1 MNRDW
6 NRSFPSRRN
15 IFMIGS
21 GVVWLG
27 LTARLAQLQIFQAK
41 EYETKATEN
50 RIRLDPAPPHRGTVY
65 DRAGKILAGSKR
77 NFYVTLR
84 REAIEQGSSVA
95 ELVERI
101 GLIIPLSDSR
111 KRQILQDAGSQAR
124 FVDTLVADDLT
135 WEEFARINV
144 MAPEL
149 SGVSAEVGELR
160 SYPYLSAFYHTVGYV
175 AKANDADVARMLESE
190 LSALHIPPDSDAGKS
205 RGATLR
211 RLYKNPQMRVGKM
224 GVEASAETALKGTPG
239 KTRVLVNAAG
249 RIMDRLPSE
258 DIAGQPGT
266 EIVLSLD
273 AELQNYAIQRFGD
286 NAGSAVVIDVETGHV
301 LCMMSTPAPDPNAF
315 ISGISN
321 ALYNEY
327 RNNEKAPL
335 YHKAYEGV
343 YPPGSTFKPIVAA
356 AALESGAMTP
366 EDTVHCSGKAW
377 FYDRFYH
384 CWRPQGHGS
393 INMHGAIQRSCD
405 CYFYE
410 AAKRTG
416 IEAIAAMA
424 KRFGLG
430 HRYELGITGGKVGA
444 VPNDE
449 WKRTVAKQ
457 GRWQPGDTISAG
469 IGQGYVTSTPLQL
482 AVEAARL
489 AGGPSVPNPK
499 LVIAGIDVPDSEI
512 TPMGEISQKTL
523 DIVRAGMFAV
533 CSEPGGTAYQ
543 YLPNRGSFDPNGELP
558 APYTNAKM
566 AGKSGSAQV
575 RAIGL
580 EARGANG
587 KQIIKEEDMPWKLR
601 DHAWFIAYA
610 PADKPRYAVSILIEH
625 GSHGSG
631 AAAPFAYD
639 ILLKCLKD
647 DPGAKPV
654 YSPKKGVASAAPLPT
669 SPSDAKPK
677 EPPA

>member
-15 IFMIGS
+15 IFMAGS
-21 GVVWLG
+21 GLVWLG
-27 LTARLAQLQIFQAK
+27 LTARLAQLQIFQTK

-65 DRAGKILAGSKR
+65 DRAGRILAGSKR

-84 REAIEQGSSVA
+84 PETIEQGSSVA
-95 ELVERI
+95 SMVDRI
-101 GLIIPLSDSR
+101 GQIIALSDSR
-111 KRQILQDAGSQAR
+111 KRQIMQDANTQAR
-124 FVDTLVADDLT
+124 FADILVADDLT
-135 WEEFARINV
+135 WEEFSRINV

-149 SGVSAEVGELR
+149 PGLSAEVGELR

-175 AKANDADVARMLESE
+175 AKANDADVLRMLQAE
-190 LSALHIPPDSDAGKS
+190 LSTSHVAVDSDVGKARAAS
-205 RGATLR
+205 LK
-211 RLYKNPQMRVGKM
+211 RLYKNPQMRVGKQ
-224 GVEASAETALKGTPG
+224 GVEASEETALKGTPG
-239 KTRVLVNAAG
+239 KVRVLVNAAG
-249 RIMDRLPSE
+249 RVMDRLPSE
-258 DIAGQPGT
+258 DIAGQPGA
-266 EIVLSLD
+266 ELVLTLD
-273 AELQNYAIQRFGD
+273 AELQNYAIQRFGA

-315 ISGISN
+315 ISGISS

-327 RNNEKAPL
+327 KANEREPL

-356 AALESGAMTP
+356 AGLESGVIKP
-366 EDTVHCSGKAW
+366 EDTVHCAGHA
-377 FYDRFYH
+377 FYYDRPYH
-384 CWRPQGHGS
+384 CWKPEGHGAM
-393 INMHGAIQRSCD
+393 NLHNAIAHSCD

-410 AAKRTG
+410 MARRIT
-416 IEAIAAMA
+416 IEPIAAMA

-430 HRYELGITGGKVGA
+430 HRYELGITGGKVGS

-449 WKRTVAKQ
+449 WKRTVIKQ
-457 GRWQPGDTISAG
+457 GRWQLGDTISVG

-482 AVEAARL
+482 AVEAARI
-489 AGGPSVPNPK
+489 AGGPGVPNPR
-499 LVIAGIDVPDSEI
+499 LVLAGIDVPDNEV
-512 TPMGEISQKTL
+512 TPMGDVSQKTL
-523 DIVRAGMFAV
+523 ELVRAGMFAV
-533 CSEPGGTAYQ
+533 CCEPGGTAYQ
-543 YLPNRGSFDPNGELP
+543 YLPNHGQFDPKGELP

-575 RAIGL
+575 RAINI

-587 KQIIKEEDMPWKLR
+587 KQIVKEEEMPWKLR
-601 DHAWFIAYA
+601 DHAWFIAFA

-639 ILLKCLKD
+639 ILLECLKN
-647 DPGAKPV
+647 DPGSKPV
-654 YSPKKGVASAAPLPT
+654 FSPKKGVASAAP
-669 SPSDAKPK
+669 AGKPK

>member
-15 IFMIGS
+15 IFLIGS

-27 LTARLAQLQIFQAK
+27 LTARLAQLQLFESK
-41 EYETKATEN
+41 DYEIKATEN

-65 DRAGKILAGSKR
+65 DRAGRILAGSKR
-77 NFYVTLR
+77 NFFVTLR
-84 REAIEQGSSVA
+84 PEAIEQGSTVA
-95 ELVERI
+95 STVDRI
-101 GLIIPLSDSR
+101 GQIISLSDSR
-111 KRQILQDAGSQAR
+111 KRQILQDANTQAR
-124 FVDTLVADDLT
+124 FVDILVADDLT

-149 SGVSAEVGELR
+149 PGLSAEVGELR
-160 SYPYLSAFYHTVGYV
+160 SYPYLGAFYHTVGYV
-175 AKANDADVARMLESE
+175 AKANDADISRMLQTE
-190 LSALHIPPDSDAGKS
+190 LAAAHIAPDSDAGKGRAAS
-205 RGATLR
+205 LR
-211 RLYKNPQMRVGKM
+211 RLYRSPQMRVGKM

-239 KTRVLVNAAG
+239 KVRVLVNAAG
-249 RIMDRLPSE
+249 RVMDRLESD
-258 DIAGQPGT
+258 DIAGTPGT
-266 EIVLSLD
+266 ELVLSLD

-315 ISGISN
+315 ISGISQS
-321 ALYNEY
+321 LYNQY
-327 RNNEKAPL
+327 LYDEKQPL

-356 AALESGAMTP
+356 AALESGAMKP

-377 FYDRFYH
+377 YYNRFYH
-384 CWRPQGHGS
+384 CWRPQGHGAV
-393 INMHGAIQRSCD
+393 NMHQAIQKSCD

-410 AAKRTG
+410 AAQRTG
-416 IEAIAAMA
+416 IEAIAVMA

-430 HRYELGITGGKVGA
+430 HRYELGLTGGKVGV
-444 VPNDE
+444 VPNDA
-449 WKRTVAKQ
+449 WKRAAVKEQ
-457 GRWQPGDTISAG
+457 WYPGDTISAG

-489 AGGPSVPNPK
+489 AGGPGVPNPK
-499 LVIAGIDVPDSEI
+499 LVISGIDVPDSEI
-512 TPMGEISQKTL
+512 TPMGEISQTAL
-523 DIVRAGMFAV
+523 DVVRGGMFSV
-533 CSEPGGTAYQ
+533 CSEPGGTAYAYIQ
-543 YLPNRGSFDPNGELP
+543 KGEFDPKGELP

-575 RAIGL
+575 RAIGAD
-580 EARGANG
+580 ARGANG

-610 PADKPRYAVSILIEH
+610 PADKPRYAVSILVEH

-647 DPGAKPV
+647 DPGNRPV
-654 YSPKKGVASAAPLPT
+654 FSPRKGVASV
-669 SPSDAKPK
+669 SPPATPPVNGKPK